1 MPILTCPKCGY
12 KGHPDEDG
20 NCPKCG
26 AKMEAATYTAPDKRK
41 KCKLAGDEEKCPAAK
56 KGYGYPNPDDKTPK
70 AAKECPLAK
79 KYKCPYFVSS
89 DQDSLQ
95 NEDELQEEWETLSQK
110 LAEAQDFHV
119 AEDLLTEALSK
130 PDADKH
136 DNFIAEVKTKLD
148 TLKTEGRTLL
158 VDNFSGPLEL
168 LEHGKERTRFR
179 AIVGQVNTVN
189 KNGRL
194 YPRKEIVNN
203 LERINKLIEAG
214 AFVGLVDHPSLFEPG
229 GSIKDIAVKYD
240 KVMIRNHDI
249 IAEGELIPTS
259 SGREVGIL
267 WNAGVGLEWSLRGY
281 GKLED
286 VTDEEGRIT
295 HSVVKDYIL
304 DGIDLVM
311 RGASDTRTLQVTYE
325 QQEEPARDEP
335 MSDNTKT
342 AKELTVDTP
351 LIDMEAVTAD
361 VRKAATEAA
370 SEAAKAA
377 IAEQRVA
384 DYKAEKLASVDE
396 AYRKPIERAL
406 ADARTIEDVDTIM
419 SEYEPLLS
427 EVFKAKQYAGVGI
440 ITERTR
446 QKSRAEKWY
455 LAGQFV
461 ERPETPAEV
470 KAQLLESVEDNGQPM
485 WNNPRNIW
493 KAMLETMEKEH
504 PEYFEAPTKR
514 GIMETTTTT
523 VLSPIVP
530 VILPMMRQLF
540 PQLVPFEIASVQ
552 PLSGPTGRVYW
563 LKFTNDSG
571 EDLSD
576 STVFDSTWADH
587 TEAQAKSEI
596 SFDLDYTDL
605 STEEKSIQYQVTSA
619 LIQDLK
625 ALHNLDAEAELI
637 NAAVDE
643 IAREINY
650 SFLEMIRNGATA
662 VSLNFGTE
670 PPSGSNYTGKE
681 WRNVLMDYLAEANG
695 YVSEKV
701 HHTPDWIVAGPGAA
715 PVLESLQT
723 FNANPT
729 GGVRK
734 FGRGLTLVG
743 SLSTWNVYKADWFSR
758 NTLLIGYK
766 PPTWSDT
773 GAVYAPYVTLYL
785 SPTDYNASTN
795 IAKRSV
801 STRYAMEVLRG
812 DAYATITILRGTEG
826 SEPFSS

>member
-56 KGYGYPNPDDKTPK
+56 KGYGYPKPEDKTPK
-70 AAKECPLAK
+70 AAKECPLAT
-79 KYKCPYFVSS
+79 KYKCPYFVAS

-95 NEDELQEEWETLSQK
+95 NDDELQEEWESLSQK
-110 LAEAQDFHV
+110 LAEAQDFFV

-136 DNFIAEVKTKLD
+136 DEFITEVKTKVD

-158 VDNFSGPLEL
+158 IDNFSGPMEL

-179 AIVGQVNTVN
+179 AVVGQINTVN

-194 YPRKEIVNN
+194 YPRKEIVRN
-203 LERINKLIEAG
+203 LERINKLIEVG
-214 AFVGLVDHPSLFEPG
+214 GFVGLADHPSLLNPV

-240 KVMIRNHDI
+240 KVMVRNHNI

-267 WNAGVGLEWSLRGY
+267 WDAGVGLEWSLRGY

-304 DGIDLVM
+304 DGIDLVL

-325 QQEEPARDEP
+325 HQEKPARDES
-335 MSDNTKT
+335 MENKAKT
-342 AKELTVDTP
+342 PV
-351 LIDMEAVTAD
+351 IDMEAVTAD
-361 VRKAATEAA
+361 VKKAATDAA
-370 SEAAKAA
+370 AEAAKAVL
-377 IAEQRVA
+377 AEQRLA
-384 DYKAEKLASVDE
+384 DYKAEKLATVDKT
-396 AYRKPIERAL
+396 YRKPIERAL
-406 ADARTIEDVDTIM
+406 AGASTIEEVDSIM
-419 SEYEPLLS
+419 AEYEPLLAD
-427 EVFKAKQYAGVGI
+427 VFKAKQYSGFGI
-440 ITERTR
+440 ITERT
-446 QKSRAEKWY
+446 QKQSRAEKWF

-470 KAQLLESVEDNGQPM
+470 KAQLLESVEDNGKPQ
-485 WNNPRNIW
+485 WNNPRNVW
-493 KAMLETMEKEH
+493 EAMLDTMEREH
-504 PEYFEAPTKR
+504 PDYFEAATKR
-514 GIMETTTTT
+514 GIQETTTTT
-523 VLSPIVP
+523 ALSPIVP

-540 PQLVPFEIASVQ
+540 PQLIPFEISSVQ
-552 PLSGPTGRVYW
+552 PLKAPTGRVYW

-571 EDLSD
+571 QDLSD

-587 TEAQAKSEI
+587 TEGEDKSEI
-596 SFDLDYTDL
+596 SFDLDYTDV
-605 STEEKSIQYQVTSA
+605 SAKKKAISYQVTSD

-637 NAAVDE
+637 NAAVDQ
-643 IAREINY
+643 IAREINE
-650 SFLEMIRNGATA
+650 SFLEMIRAGATA
-662 VSLNFGTE
+662 ASLNFGTN

-681 WRNVLMDYLAEANG
+681 WRNVLIDYLAEANG
-695 YVSEKV
+695 YVSERV
-701 HHTPDWIVAGPGAA
+701 HNTPDWIVAGPGAA
-715 PVLESLQT
+715 PLLETLQT

-734 FGRGLTLVG
+734 FGKGLTLVG
-743 SLSTWNVYKADWFSR
+743 SLSSWNVYKADWFSR
-758 NTLLIGYK
+758 NTLLLGYK

-773 GAVYAPYVTLYL
+773 GAVYAPYVTLYV
-785 SPTDYNASTN
+785 SPREYAAVKD

-801 STRYAMEVLRG
+801 SSRFAMEVLRG
-812 DAYATITILRGTEG
+812 DAFATITVMHGSEGT
-826 SEPFSS
+826 EPFSS